1 LLADEQTL
9 RTSLGHC
16 PPKSNLSAASTRI
29 SLHNHERVK
38 GAVMMRLRTLGAS
51 VGAVAVLA
59 SACASGTTN
68 SSSTTATNAPS
79 AAAAAS
85 ANPTQVTVKMNEFG
99 LALSTQTF
107 APGTYSFVASNVGH
121 TVHALEINGPGVS
134 DQKTPSVAAG
144 QSATLTVTLQ
154 AGSYEFYCPVDSH
167 KEKGMDTRITVGGSA
182 TTTAPTTT
190 APTTTKGGGSGY

>member
-1 LLADEQTL
+1 
-9 RTSLGHC
+9 
-16 PPKSNLSAASTRI
+16 
-29 SLHNHERVK
+29 
-38 GAVMMRLRTLGAS
+38 MMRLRTLGVS

-59 SACASGTTN
+59 SACASGTTS
-68 SSSTTATNAPS
+68 SSSTTATNSPS

-99 LALSTQTF
+99 LALPTQTF

-121 TVHALEINGPGVS
+121 TVHALEIDGPGVS

-154 AGSYEFYCPVDSH
+154 AGSYEIYCPVDSH

-182 TTTAPTTT
+182 PTTAPTTT